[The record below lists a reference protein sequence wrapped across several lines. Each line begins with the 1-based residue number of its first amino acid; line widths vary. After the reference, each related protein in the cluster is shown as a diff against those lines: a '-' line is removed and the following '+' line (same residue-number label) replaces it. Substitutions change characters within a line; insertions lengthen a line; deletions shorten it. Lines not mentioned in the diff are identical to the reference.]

1 MTARPFYDYPPPV
14 RRAVITL
21 TVLAALAL
29 APTALADDWLPHAAD
44 ATWTYEWTDS
54 VFSSTPTKEKVTVK
68 EQAGKTFVLAWT
80 TLELGNPP
88 EAQVGLGQVAFQET
102 TAGLVNTDWSSTPP
116 PASFPILCAEAGG
129 CQNSLAGT
137 FYNLIWGTRAP
148 VLTAPL
154 HRSASWT
161 STGGARGDVTS
172 SSDYLG
178 VERVSVPAFPQ
189 PVLAAKV
196 RSEVTQAGALG
207 DPYGTGVRFVWWV
220 YGVGPVKIVFEHAG
234 SEAPVTTSVL
244 VSTNQ
249 VAKPPPSDLRFFPLV
264 KGATA
269 KYSWTNSKHM
279 KKVSVQQVTVDEV
292 VNASAR
298 VSVKHLSGPIRVA
311 GAYGFT
317 ARGDGVTNIW
327 AATRSA
333 SLSQFPALGPRNLP
347 AGKRRRFTTPFDL
360 LVYGFNPILPAYPA
374 AGGSWAAKVPSRDYS
389 TFGVTG
395 STRVLGIRTVKT
407 PAGTFKALA
416 VQSSLTQRGYRF
428 GSGTRTSYFA
438 PDRGLVKLV
447 FRHGDGSVST
457 VQLVR

>member
-1 MTARPFYDYPPPV
+1 V
-14 RRAVITL
+14 RRVPPIVALV
-21 TVLAALAL
+21 VAALAF
-29 APTALADDWLPHAAD
+29 APAALADDWLPHPAD

-54 VFSSTPTKEKVTVK
+54 VYSPTPTKEKVTVK
-68 EQAGKTFVLAWT
+68 EQSGRTFVLNWT

-88 EAQVGLGQVAFQET
+88 EAQVSLGNIAFQET
-102 TAGLVNTDWSSTPP
+102 TAGLVNTDWQSTPP
-116 PASFPILCAEAGG
+116 PPSFPILCGEATG

-137 FYNLIWGTRAP
+137 YYNLIWGTRAP

-154 HRSASWT
+154 LRTASWI

-178 VERVSVPAFPQ
+178 LERVSVPAFPQ

-196 RSEVTQAGALG
+196 RSEVTQAGAVG
-207 DPYGTGVRFVWWV
+207 DPYGSGVRFVWWV

-234 SEAPVTTSVL
+234 GDAPVTTSVL

-249 VAKPPPSDLRFFPLV
+249 VAKPPPSDVQFFPFV

-269 KYSWTNSKHM
+269 KYSWTNTKHM
-279 KKVSVQQVTVDEV
+279 KKASVQQVTVDEV

-298 VSVKHLSGPIRVA
+298 LSVKHLSGPIRVA

-333 SLSQFPALGPRNLP
+333 SLSQFPALGPRSLP
-347 AGKRRRFTTPFDL
+347 ASKRRRFATPLDL

-374 AGGSWAAKVPSRDYS
+374 AGGTWAAKVPSRDFS

-395 STRVLGIRTVKT
+395 STRVLGFRTVKT
-407 PAGTFKALA
+407 PAGTFRALA
-416 VQSSLTQRGYRF
+416 VQSSLAQRGFRF
-428 GSGTRTSYFA
+428 GSGTRTTYFA